1 MLISTLYLYKQ
12 YARKSSPDFFYLK
25 FCIDILILTLNS
37 LGFGAAWHLD
47 YIEAEDM
54 TTRKKYTFHCGKWL
68 SKKEDDKQIV
78 RELTCATRPLTPG
91 AEDETGR
98 SRELF
103 FFISFMK

>member
-1 MLISTLYLYKQ
+1 MMMYWYLNWT
-12 YARKSSPDFFYLK
+12 S
-25 FCIDILILTLNS
+25 
-37 LGFGAAWHLD
+37 GFGAAWHLE

-98 SRELF
+98 NWELF
-103 FFISFMK
+103 PLISFMK